1 MPWRLLL
8 IAAAGN
14 GDGPLRQTAGAKL
27 SAATSMGSA
36 NAAPGLKPKTEME
49 QEPSQLTI
57 DKVEKQREFLCHPL
71 CCLLFCLSLSLYVS
85 LGAMSKQ

>member
-8 IAAAGN
+8 IAAAGT

-36 NAAPGLKPKTEME
+36 NAAPGPKME
-49 QEPSQLTI
+49 TDPETVSI
-57 DKVEKQREFLCHPL
+57 D
-71 CCLLFCLSLSLYVS
+71 Y
-85 LGAMSKQ
+85 

>member
-36 NAAPGLKPKTEME
+36 NAARGPKPKTETV
-49 QEPSQLTI
+49 SI
-57 DKVEKQREFLCHPL
+57 D
-71 CCLLFCLSLSLYVS
+71 Y
-85 LGAMSKQ
+85 